1 MLYTNALSRL
11 QLIPRLI
18 QGLLVALLV
27 VVTSCEADK
36 KEIPSPGIYLKMP
49 DGGFELEVDDTLT
62 ITPKITYNYQ
72 STYQWYLNGE
82 KLTQEPEIVHVSKKL
97 GKDIYSFVVETP
109 SGKDSL
115 VIPVSTIIQIDF
127 KELELANNSY
137 SRGENL
143 PNNSVGFSS
152 KGLIFPVN
160 PFGENQWTGF
170 TLSSRFNQTTTSQPD
185 IFSAYAA
192 RSTSGK
198 FMLYSQPLSPYAAS
212 VYLENGQNRVF
223 GSISVANS
231 TLTYLVM
238 RHGTES
244 GIRRFGGTSNNEPDW
259 FRLTIEGFTDGGVYT
274 GKVEYYLAD
283 FRSANNRLRT
293 MLANWATIDLT
304 SLGEINRLSF
314 TLDSSIKNDEGQM
327 LTPPFFCIDNIK
339 IIR

>member
-1 MLYTNALSRL
+1 MVDTNALSLL
-11 QLIPRLI
+11 QLIKRLI
-18 QGLLVALLV
+18 PGLLVAMLV
-27 VVTSCEADK
+27 FATGCEADK

-49 DGGFELEVDDTLT
+49 DGGFELEVNDTLI
-62 ITPKITYNYQ
+62 ITPKITYDYQ

-82 KLTQEPEIVHVSKKL
+82 LLTQEPAIVHVSKVL
-97 GKDIYSFVVETP
+97 GKETYSFVVETP

-115 VIPVSTIIQIDF
+115 VIPVSTILRIDF

-137 SRGENL
+137 NRGENL
-143 PNNSVGFSS
+143 PGGSIGFIS
-152 KGLIFPVN
+152 KGLVFPVN
-160 PFGENQWTGF
+160 PFGESEWTGF
-170 TLSSRFNQTTTSQPD
+170 TLSSRFSQTTTAQPD
-185 IFSAYAA
+185 LYSAYAT

-223 GSISVANS
+223 GSMSVANS

-259 FRLTIEGFTDGGVYT
+259 FRLTIEGYTNDGVNT

-304 SLGEINRLSF
+304 PLGEINRLSF
-314 TLDSSIKNDEGQM
+314 TLNSSIKNEEGQM